1 MKKIL
6 TIVILLS
13 SIHLY
18 GQKPVKV
25 ACIGD
30 SVTYG
35 SLIEDREN
43 NSYPAQLQRML
54 GDEYEV
60 GNFGKP
66 SATVLKKGHC
76 PYMESQE
83 FTDALSF
90 SGDIAVIHLGL
101 NDTDPRNWPNYGNEF
116 TSDYLALIDS
126 VRTSNPDVRILIALL
141 SPVTPKHPRYNTG
154 TMDWHAAIQKE
165 ISAIAETAQV
175 ELIDFNSRLLSRPDL
190 LPDSVH
196 PTAEGASIL
205 ADIVFQAISGRS
217 DF

>member
-6 TIVILLS
+6 TVVILLCC
-13 SIHLY
+13 IHLY
-18 GQKPVKV
+18 GQQPVKV

-54 GDEYEV
+54 GEDYEV

-83 FTDALSF
+83 FTDAMSF
-90 SGDIAVIHLGL
+90 ACDIAVIHLGL
-101 NDTDPRNWPNYGNEF
+101 NDTDPRNWPNYGDEF

-126 VRTSNPDVRILIALL
+126 VRASNPQARILIALL

-154 TMDWHAAIQKE
+154 TKEWHAAIQKE

-175 ELIDFNSRLLSRPDL
+175 ELIDFNSRLDSRHEL

-196 PTAEGASIL
+196 PTAEGAGIL
-205 ADIVFQAISGRS
+205 ADIVFQAITGRS

>member
-6 TIVILLS
+6 TVVILLCC
-13 SIHLY
+13 IHLY

-54 GDEYEV
+54 GEDYEV

-83 FTDALSF
+83 FTDAMSF
-90 SGDIAVIHLGL
+90 ACDIAVIHLGL
-101 NDTDPRNWPNYGNEF
+101 NDTDPRNWPNYGDEF

-126 VRTSNPDVRILIALL
+126 VRASNPQARILIALL

-154 TMDWHAAIQKE
+154 TKEWHAAIQKE

-175 ELIDFNSRLLSRPDL
+175 ELIDFNSRLDSRHEL

-196 PTAEGASIL
+196 PTAEGAGIL
-205 ADIVFQAISGRS
+205 ADIVFQAITGRS

>member
-6 TIVILLS
+6 TVVILLCC
-13 SIHLY
+13 IHLY
-18 GQKPVKV
+18 GQQPVKV

-54 GDEYEV
+54 GDRYEV

-83 FTDALSF
+83 FTDAMSF
-90 SGDIAVIHLGL
+90 DCDIAVIHLGL
-101 NDTDPRNWPNYGNEF
+101 NDTDPRNWPNYGDEF

-126 VRTSNPDVRILIALL
+126 VRASNPQARILIALL

-154 TMDWHAAIQKE
+154 TKEWHAAIQKE

-175 ELIDFNSRLLSRPDL
+175 ELIDFNSRLDSRHEL

-196 PTAEGASIL
+196 PVAEGAGIL
-205 ADIVFQAISGRS
+205 ADIVFQAIIGRS

>member
-6 TIVILLS
+6 TVVILLCC
-13 SIHLY
+13 IHLY
-18 GQKPVKV
+18 GQQPVKV

-54 GDEYEV
+54 GDRYEV

-116 TSDYLALIDS
+116 TSDYFALIDS
-126 VRTSNPDVRILIALL
+126 IRASNPDVRILIALL
-141 SPVTPKHPRYNTG
+141 SPVTKE
-154 TMDWHAAIQKE
+154 WHAAIQKE

-175 ELIDFNSRLLSRPDL
+175 ELIDFNSRLDSRHEL

-196 PTAEGASIL
+196 PVAEGAGIL
-205 ADIVFQAISGRS
+205 ADIVFQAIIGRS